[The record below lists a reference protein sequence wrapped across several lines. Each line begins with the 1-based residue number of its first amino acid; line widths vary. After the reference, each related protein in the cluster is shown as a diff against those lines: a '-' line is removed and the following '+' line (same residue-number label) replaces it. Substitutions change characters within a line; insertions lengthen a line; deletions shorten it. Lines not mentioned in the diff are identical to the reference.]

1 MTEEWC
7 YFVGGVAALAY
18 LQLAVL
24 CVFILID
31 DYAAAKQW
39 GHRNTNLPSATARR
53 RS

>member
-1 MTEEWC
+1 MTAGWY

-39 GHRNTNLPSATARR
+39 GHRETSLPRATARR